1 MARAVSSVIGLEHH
15 VREGKFQRGLSL
27 IVAFASLLSG
37 AEVLYEHY
45 RGSYSQRVMYT
56 PVILSPMLAL
66 AGVWSVFSRWAAR
79 RLLPIVSVLT
89 LVDGFVGF
97 VFHIRGIQRKPGGWR
112 LPIVNLIMGPP
123 VFAPLLFATSGFLG
137 AIASFLRRED
147 DPEHSVFAFV
157 PRPRP
162 LWEQDIREGRFQQ
175 GLAAAAAVSA
185 LFSGIEA
192 WYSHYRN
199 NFGYPR
205 LQWSPII
212 LTPLLML
219 AGFGAVR
226 SKTVARTLRP
236 AVSLLAMADGT
247 LGTFWHLRG
256 IGRRPGGYQLLSHNV
271 IYGPPAFAPLL
282 FASSGFLGFLA
293 SLLRRS

>member
-1 MARAVSSVIGLEHH
+1 MIAGLEHH
-15 VREGKFQRGLSL
+15 IREGKFQRWLSL
-27 IVAFASLLSG
+27 VVALASTLSG

-56 PVILSPMLAL
+56 PVILSPLLTLISLASL
-66 AGVWSVFSRWAAR
+66 FSRWSAR
-79 RLLPIVSVLT
+79 RLLPLVSFVTML
-89 LVDGFVGF
+89 DGLVGF
-97 VFHIRGIQRKPGGWR
+97 VFHVRGIQRKPGGWR
-112 LPIVNLIMGPP
+112 LPVVNLIMGPP

-137 AIASFLRRED
+137 AIASFLRRGD
-147 DPEHSVFAFV
+147 DPEHSVYPFV

-162 LWEQDIREGRFQQ
+162 IWEQDIREGRFQQ
-175 GLAAAAAVSA
+175 GLAAAAGVSA

-205 LQWSPII
+205 LQWSPIV
-212 LTPLLML
+212 LTPLLMI

-226 SKTVARTLRP
+226 SKTLARTLLP

-256 IGRRPGGYQLLSHNV
+256 IGRRPGGYQLLGHNI
-271 IYGPPAFAPLL
+271 IYGPPAFAQLL
-282 FASSGFLGFLA
+282 FASSGFLGFMA